1 MMPDRLLAQFSLP
14 LVCAALLFPLSIEAK
29 TDTWYQVEL
38 IVFSHPAGNDAE
50 QWDATP
56 NLAYPS
62 ASRLLA
68 DEVSTPVVISQSEQ
82 ATPTAPVQPA
92 AFTLLPSSQQALRNK
107 AAAIQRSSRYQILFH
122 EAWNQQMTDQANAL
136 PIVLDRSGDGGAWPE
151 LQGTIKLYVA
161 RYLYLETNLW
171 LNTRGEYLPGSW
183 RMPAPP
189 IGPSSLIFEAPELE
203 PELELELE
211 PEPELELELEPEPE
225 LELELEP
232 EQPQRETITAD
243 PTIDLE
249 SKRLPSTLITI
260 TESAETLEPIYPF
273 RHAVRLHQTRR
284 MRSGEVHY
292 IDHPMLGVIVKI
304 TPLPD
309 PRSQAKPQTK
319 SE

>member
-68 DEVSTPVVISQSEQ
+68 DEVSTPVVISQPEQ
-82 ATPTAPVQPA
+82 AAPTAPLQPA
-92 AFTLLPSSQQALRNK
+92 AFTILPSSQQALRNK

-189 IGPSSLIFEAPELE
+189 IGPSSLIFEAPE
-203 PELELELE
+203 PELELEL
-211 PEPELELELEPEPE
+211 
-225 LELELEP
+225 

-243 PTIDLE
+243 PAIDLE
-249 SKRLPSTLITI
+249 SQRVPSTLITI
-260 TESAETLEPIYPF
+260 TKRAETLEPIYPF

-309 PRSQAKPQTK
+309 PRSQAKPQAK
-319 SE
+319 PK

>member
-1 MMPDRLLAQFSLP
+1 MMPDRLLAQFALP
-14 LVCAALLFPLSIEAK
+14 LVCAALLFSLSTEAR
-29 TDTWYQVEL
+29 TDTWYQVEV

-56 NLAYPS
+56 DLAYPS

-68 DEVSTPVVISQSEQ
+68 DEVSAPIVTSQPEQ
-82 ATPTAPVQPA
+82 RAPTAPLQPA
-92 AFTLLPSSQQALRNK
+92 ALTILPSSQQALRNK

-189 IGPSSLIFEAPELE
+189 IGPSSLIFEAPE
-203 PELELELE
+203 PELEL
-211 PEPELELELEPEPE
+211 
-225 LELELEP
+225 

-243 PTIDLE
+243 PAIDLE
-249 SKRLPSTLITI
+249 SQRVPSTLITI
-260 TESAETLEPIYPF
+260 TKRAETLEPIYPF

-309 PRSQAKPQTK
+309 PRSQATPQAE

>member
-1 MMPDRLLAQFSLP
+1 MMPDRLLAQFALP
-14 LVCAALLFPLSIEAK
+14 LVCAALLFPLSTEAK

-68 DEVSTPVVISQSEQ
+68 DEVSTPVVISQPEQ
-82 ATPTAPVQPA
+82 AAPTAPVQPA
-92 AFTLLPSSQQALRNK
+92 AFTILPSSQQALRNK

-189 IGPSSLIFEAPELE
+189 IGPSSLIFEAPE
-203 PELELELE
+203 PELELEL
-211 PEPELELELEPEPE
+211 
-225 LELELEP
+225 

-243 PTIDLE
+243 PAIDLE
-249 SKRLPSTLITI
+249 SQRVPSTLITI
-260 TESAETLEPIYPF
+260 TKRAETLEPIYPF

-309 PRSQAKPQTK
+309 PRSQATPQAE

>member
-1 MMPDRLLAQFSLP
+1 MMPDRLLAQFALP

-82 ATPTAPVQPA
+82 AAPTAPVQPA
-92 AFTLLPSSQQALRNK
+92 AFTILPSSQQALRNK

-122 EAWNQQMTDQANAL
+122 EAWNQQMTDQANAR

-189 IGPSSLIFEAPELE
+189 IGPSSLIFEAPE
-203 PELELELE
+203 PELELEL
-211 PEPELELELEPEPE
+211 
-225 LELELEP
+225 

-243 PTIDLE
+243 PAIDLE
-249 SKRLPSTLITI
+249 SQRVPSTLITI
-260 TESAETLEPIYPF
+260 TKRAETLEPIYPF

-309 PRSQAKPQTK
+309 PRSQAKPQAK

>member
-1 MMPDRLLAQFSLP
+1 MMPDRLLAQFALP
-14 LVCAALLFPLSIEAK
+14 LVCAALLFPLSTEAK

-82 ATPTAPVQPA
+82 AAPTAPLQPA
-92 AFTLLPSSQQALRNK
+92 AFTILPSSQQALRNK

-189 IGPSSLIFEAPELE
+189 IGPSSLIFEAPE
-203 PELELELE
+203 PELELEL
-211 PEPELELELEPEPE
+211 
-225 LELELEP
+225 

-243 PTIDLE
+243 PAIDLE
-249 SKRLPSTLITI
+249 SQRVPSTLITI
-260 TESAETLEPIYPF
+260 TKRAETLEPIYPF

-309 PRSQAKPQTK
+309 PRSQAKSQAK

>member
-1 MMPDRLLAQFSLP
+1 MMPDRLLAQFALP
-14 LVCAALLFPLSIEAK
+14 LVCAALLFPLSTEAK

-56 NLAYPS
+56 DLAYPS
-62 ASRLLA
+62 ASRLLT
-68 DEVSTPVVISQSEQ
+68 DEGSVPAVALQPEQ
-82 ATPTAPVQPA
+82 VAPTAPLQPA
-92 AFTLLPSSQQALRNK
+92 AFTILPSSQQTLRNK
-107 AAAIQRSSRYQILFH
+107 AAAIRRSSRYQILFH
-122 EAWNQQMTDQANAL
+122 EAWNQQMADQANTL

-171 LNTRGEYLPGSW
+171 LNTRGEYLHSDW

-189 IGPSSLIFEAPELE
+189 LGPSSLIFEAS
-203 PELELELE
+203 E
-211 PEPELELELEPEPE
+211 PEPELELELESE

-232 EQPQRETITAD
+232 QQSQREAITAA
-243 PTIDLE
+243 PIIALE
-249 SKRLPSTLITI
+249 AQLAPPTLIT
-260 TESAETLEPIYPF
+260 TNESAQRLEPIYPF

-292 IDHPMLGVIVKI
+292 IDHPMLGIIVKI

-309 PRSQAKPQTK
+309 PKPQTK
-319 SE
+319 PKAKSA

>member
-1 MMPDRLLAQFSLP
+1 MMPDRLLAQFALP
-14 LVCAALLFPLSIEAK
+14 LVCAALLFPLSTEAK

-56 NLAYPS
+56 DLAYPS

-68 DEVSTPVVISQSEQ
+68 DEVSAPIVTSQPEQ
-82 ATPTAPVQPA
+82 GAPTAPLQPA
-92 AFTLLPSSQQALRNK
+92 ELTILPSSQQALRNK

-171 LNTRGEYLPGSW
+171 LNTQGEHLTGSW

-189 IGPSSLIFEAPELE
+189 IGPSSLIFEA
-203 PELELELE
+203 
-211 PEPELELELEPEPE
+211 PEPE

-243 PTIDLE
+243 PAIDLE
-249 SKRLPSTLITI
+249 FQRVPSTLITI

-309 PRSQAKPQTK
+309 PRSQTKPQAK

>member
-1 MMPDRLLAQFSLP
+1 MMPDQLLAQFSLP

-68 DEVSTPVVISQSEQ
+68 DEVSTPVVISQPEQ
-82 ATPTAPVQPA
+82 AAPTAPVQPA
-92 AFTLLPSSQQALRNK
+92 AFTILPSSQQALRNK

-189 IGPSSLIFEAPELE
+189 IGPSSLIFEAPE
-203 PELELELE
+203 PELELEL
-211 PEPELELELEPEPE
+211 
-225 LELELEP
+225 

-243 PTIDLE
+243 PAIDLE
-249 SKRLPSTLITI
+249 SQRVPSTLITI
-260 TESAETLEPIYPF
+260 TKRAETLEPIYPF

-309 PRSQAKPQTK
+309 PRSQATPQAE

>member
-1 MMPDRLLAQFSLP
+1 MMPDRLLAQFSLS

-29 TDTWYQVEL
+29 TDKWYQVEL

-68 DEVSTPVVISQSEQ
+68 DEVSTPVVISQPEQ
-82 ATPTAPVQPA
+82 AAPTAPLQPA
-92 AFTLLPSSQQALRNK
+92 AFTILPSSQQALRNK

-189 IGPSSLIFEAPELE
+189 IGPSSLIFEAPE
-203 PELELELE
+203 PELELEL
-211 PEPELELELEPEPE
+211 
-225 LELELEP
+225 

-243 PTIDLE
+243 PAIDLE
-249 SKRLPSTLITI
+249 SQRVPSTLITI
-260 TESAETLEPIYPF
+260 TKRAETLEPIYPF

-309 PRSQAKPQTK
+309 PRSQAKSQAK

>member
-1 MMPDRLLAQFSLP
+1 MMPDQLLAQFSLP

-68 DEVSTPVVISQSEQ
+68 DEVSTPVVISQPEQ
-82 ATPTAPVQPA
+82 AAPTAPLQPA
-92 AFTLLPSSQQALRNK
+92 AFTILPSSQQALRNK

-189 IGPSSLIFEAPELE
+189 IGPSSLIFEAPE
-203 PELELELE
+203 PELELEL
-211 PEPELELELEPEPE
+211 
-225 LELELEP
+225 

-243 PTIDLE
+243 PAIDLE
-249 SKRLPSTLITI
+249 SQRVPLSLIHI
-260 TESAETLEPIYPF
+260 
-273 RHAVRLHQTRR
+273 
-284 MRSGEVHY
+284 
-292 IDHPMLGVIVKI
+292 
-304 TPLPD
+304 
-309 PRSQAKPQTK
+309 
-319 SE
+319 

>member
-1 MMPDRLLAQFSLP
+1 MMPDRLLAQFALP

-68 DEVSTPVVISQSEQ
+68 DEVSTPVVISQPEQ
-82 ATPTAPVQPA
+82 AAPTAPLQPA
-92 AFTLLPSSQQALRNK
+92 AFTILPSSQQALRNK

-189 IGPSSLIFEAPELE
+189 IGPSSLIFEAPE
-203 PELELELE
+203 PELELEL
-211 PEPELELELEPEPE
+211 
-225 LELELEP
+225 

-243 PTIDLE
+243 PAIDLE
-249 SKRLPSTLITI
+249 SQRVPSTLITI
-260 TESAETLEPIYPF
+260 TKRAETLEPIYPF

-309 PRSQAKPQTK
+309 PRSQATPQAE

>member
-1 MMPDRLLAQFSLP
+1 MMPDQLLAQFSLP

-68 DEVSTPVVISQSEQ
+68 DEVSTPVVISQPEQ
-82 ATPTAPVQPA
+82 AAPTAPLQPA
-92 AFTLLPSSQQALRNK
+92 AFTILPSSQQALRNK

-189 IGPSSLIFEAPELE
+189 IGPSSLIFEAPE
-203 PELELELE
+203 PELEL
-211 PEPELELELEPEPE
+211 
-225 LELELEP
+225 

-243 PTIDLE
+243 PAIDLE
-249 SKRLPSTLITI
+249 YQRVPSTLITI

-309 PRSQAKPQTK
+309 PRSQAKPQAK